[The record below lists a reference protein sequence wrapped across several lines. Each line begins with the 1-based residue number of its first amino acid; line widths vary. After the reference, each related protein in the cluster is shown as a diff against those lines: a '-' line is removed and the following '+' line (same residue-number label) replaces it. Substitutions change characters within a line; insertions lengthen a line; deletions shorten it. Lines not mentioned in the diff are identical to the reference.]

1 MNEKGIFRPTL
12 YKSDVWKY
20 EKEWRYVTANFP
32 WVISKNEKRFSMDF
46 SKYISGI
53 YLGTNTP
60 EDKEKE
66 VIKFCFKK
74 NIPVYKMK
82 MKYDTYALEPQ
93 KIDN

>member
-1 MNEKGIFRPTL
+1 
-12 YKSDVWKY
+12 
-20 EKEWRYVTANFP
+20 
-32 WVISKNEKRFSMDF
+32 MDF